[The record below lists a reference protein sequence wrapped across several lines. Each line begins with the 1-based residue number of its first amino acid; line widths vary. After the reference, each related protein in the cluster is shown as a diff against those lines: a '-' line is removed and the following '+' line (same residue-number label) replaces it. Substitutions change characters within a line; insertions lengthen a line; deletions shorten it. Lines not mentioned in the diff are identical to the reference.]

1 MTLYIAQAINSETM
15 FCVWISAVYCTFCGV
30 YVIMPTITAK
40 CFGQKYFTMTYGLIY
55 TGGFISALTVA
66 FLGSLI
72 NKVGWFG
79 LFSTIS
85 GVTFI
90 SRIIYEI
97 FLTKIDDPIF
107 LIGWILT
114 ILFYVKKSNGSD
126 L

>member
-1 MTLYIAQAINSETM
+1 MTLYISQAINSETM
-15 FCVWISAVYCTFCGV
+15 FCVWISGVYCTFCGV

-40 CFGQKYFTMTYGLIY
+40 CFGQKYFTMTYGLMY

-85 GVTFI
+85 GATFI
-90 SRIIYEI
+90 SKVI
-97 FLTKIDDPIF
+97 FQF
-107 LIGWILT
+107 LKKNHNLEFQIGWILT
-114 ILFYVKKSNGSD
+114 ILFYVKKSNGND